1 MVEKKYSN
9 IYNRI
14 KINLSLHVQLATI
27 VLLTGGLLWM
37 LFFTP
42 IPATHDI
49 FHASRHSIG
58 ILACH

>member
-1 MVEKKYSN
+1 MEENSYGN
-9 IYNRI
+9 IYSRF
-14 KINLSLHVQLATI
+14 KANLSLKVQLALI
-27 VLLTGGLLWM
+27 VSIAGVMLWL

-42 IPATHDI
+42 IEATHNL